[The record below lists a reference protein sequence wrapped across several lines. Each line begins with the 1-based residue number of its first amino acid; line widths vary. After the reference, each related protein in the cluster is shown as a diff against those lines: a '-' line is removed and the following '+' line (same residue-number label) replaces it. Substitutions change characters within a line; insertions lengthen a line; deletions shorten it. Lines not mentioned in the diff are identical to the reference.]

1 MNSGLRAALS
11 RIDHGPGMNAGL
23 WHDVYLPT
31 LRGAAKGE
39 ENGEAIREHLE
50 RLAGTLVP
58 DGYERAFRQREELVR
73 GLRGGVEGGVTRC
86 FTAAVSGRMIV
97 GLGAASV
104 TETSVAMLRA
114 WGVPYV
120 PGSALKGLASSA
132 AHRGGGAA
140 WERAAEGAEGGAD
153 AGVLFG
159 STAWQGVVTFHDA
172 WWIPEGEK
180 LPLDLDVMTVH
191 HADYYMG
198 GKAAPADWDEP
209 NPVTFVTAR
218 GSYLVALSGP
228 EEWVEVA
235 RQWLTLALARDGIGA
250 KTHAGYG
257 RMTLSER
264 LTDAEKA
271 ARRVAESV
279 AHLPAQH
286 KGAGTARQHV
296 AQLAEA
302 LAKGA
307 QPGRVA
313 EVARALYVKEPKFW
327 RAWAKASERTEA
339 ERETVRTL
347 GMVPEV
353 VEPVEPHRVEPHRV
367 EPAAEAPREERA
379 WQRAGAWI
387 AGAGK
392 SATLHARVGEATYTR
407 DARDLK
413 LKDDF
418 RAALGAASEAA
429 PVAVEVQVKDGGKL
443 VALRRA

>member
-1 MNSGLRAALS
+1 MNSGLRVKLASIGHA
-11 RIDHGPGMNAGL
+11 PGMNAGL
-23 WHDVYLPT
+23 WHDVYLPS
-31 LRGAAKGE
+31 LRGDGDDEKHGE
-39 ENGEAIREHLE
+39 VLRVHLE
-50 RLAGTLVP
+50 RLAGMGIP
-58 DGYERAFRQREELVR
+58 EGYARAFQQREELLR
-73 GLRGGVEGGVTRC
+73 GLRGGVDGGVTRC
-86 FTAAVSGRMIV
+86 FNATVTGRMIV

-132 AHRGGGAA
+132 AHRGGGPS
-140 WERAAEGAEGGAD
+140 WLRAEEAKEGGAD

-172 WWIPEGEK
+172 WWVPEGAT

-191 HADYYMG
+191 HADYYMA
-198 GKAAPADWDEP
+198 GKDAPADWDEP

-228 EEWVEVA
+228 TEWVDVA
-235 RQWLTLALARDGIGA
+235 HEWLALALARDGVGA

-257 RMTLSER
+257 RTTVAER
-264 LTDAEKA
+264 LTEVEKG
-271 ARRVAESV
+271 ARRVAESI
-279 AHLPAQH
+279 ANLPAQH

-307 QPGRVA
+307 EQRRVA
-313 EVARALYVKEPKFW
+313 EVAHALYAREPKFW
-327 RAWAKASERTEA
+327 KAWAKAPERTEA
-339 ERETVRTL
+339 EREAVRAL
-347 GMVPEV
+347 GMVPE
-353 VEPVEPHRVEPHRV
+353 EPVVVTPSAPGEK
-367 EPAAEAPREERA
+367 AAEKAPEERA
-379 WQRAGAWI
+379 WLPAGAWI

-392 SATLHARVGEATYTR
+392 GATLHARVGEATYTR
-407 DARDLK
+407 EARDIK

-418 RAALGAASEAA
+418 RAALAAASEAT
-429 PVAVEVQVKDGGKL
+429 PTSVEVQLKEGGKL
-443 VALRRA
+443 VAMRRG